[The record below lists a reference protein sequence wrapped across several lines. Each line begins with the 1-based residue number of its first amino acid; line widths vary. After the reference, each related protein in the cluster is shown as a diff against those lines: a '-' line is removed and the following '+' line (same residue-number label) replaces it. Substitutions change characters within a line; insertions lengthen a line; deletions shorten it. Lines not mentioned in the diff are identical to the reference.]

1 MCKESYSWNPKI
13 DLWTPIR
20 NEKAYNSE
28 APYARRIDTFAEMI
42 PSKYIENA
50 VNEMASLPGVGRKTA
65 LRYVLELLGRSEI
78 EVERFAESI
87 KQMRERV
94 MLCERCKN
102 ISDER
107 ICGICSNARRESQLI
122 CVVED
127 IRDLMALEAT
137 QQYQGLYH
145 VLGGKISPMDG
156 IGPGDLHIASLLQR
170 LKQEE
175 ISELIFALSPTMEGD
190 TTAYY
195 IYRKIEQQLSDSLPH
210 VSTLTRGLAI
220 GDELQYADE
229 ITLGRSILHRT
240 PYDQSM
246 QG

>member
-1 MCKESYSWNPKI
+1 
-13 DLWTPIR
+13 
-20 NEKAYNSE
+20 
-28 APYARRIDTFAEMI
+28 MI

-65 LRYVLELLGRSEI
+65 LRYVLELLGRSDT
-78 EVERFAESI
+78 EVERFAEAI
-87 KQMRERV
+87 RV
-94 MLCERCKN
+94 MRAEVKLCLRCNN
-102 ISDER
+102 ISDEE
-107 ICGICSNARRESQLI
+107 ICGICTNPSRDGSLI

-137 QQYQGLYH
+137 HQYKGHYH

-156 IGPGDLHIASLLQR
+156 IGPSDLHIGSLLNR
-170 LKQEE
+170 IAEGETK
-175 ISELIFALSPTMEGD
+175 ELIFALSPTMEGD

-195 IYRKIEQQLSDSLPH
+195 IYKKIEQACANGLS
-210 VSTLTRGLAI
+210 VSTLTRGVAI

-229 ITLGRSILHRT
+229 VTLGRSIMHRT
-240 PYDQSM
+240 PYDKAL

>member
-1 MCKESYSWNPKI
+1 
-13 DLWTPIR
+13 
-20 NEKAYNSE
+20 
-28 APYARRIDTFAEMI
+28 MI

-65 LRYVLELLGRSEI
+65 LRYVLELLGRSET
-78 EVERFAESI
+78 EVERFAEAI
-87 KQMRERV
+87 RQMRAEV
-94 MLCERCKN
+94 KLCSQCNN
-102 ISDER
+102 ISDEQT
-107 ICGICSNARRESQLI
+107 CGICTNPARDRSLI

-137 QQYQGLYH
+137 HQYKGLYH

-156 IGPGDLHIASLLQR
+156 IGPGDLHITGLLAR
-170 LKQEE
+170 VAEGGAK
-175 ISELIFALSPTMEGD
+175 ELIFALSPTMEGD

-195 IYRKIEQQLSDSLPH
+195 IFKKIEKACADGLS
-210 VSTLTRGLAI
+210 VSALTRGVSI

-229 ITLGRSILHRT
+229 VTLGRSILHRT
-240 PYDQSM
+240 PYDKAW